1 MLRTL
6 SSAARA
12 APLAANT
19 VISNETKTRTIIPL
33 LGVGSTSRRV
43 IQRAASRLVNRRGPT
58 RGPRLARQSAAA
70 TLALLDAQRGPATRC
85 ALPRRVALLAAVARF
100 ELRVAG
106 ADARAGRVDL
116 GGAAIFVVQLAR
128 HGRSSVESP
137 CKRGR
142 AVVTP
147 RRGRPRGGGA
157 ARPRPACWSGSS
169 ASRRH
174 SSRAGR

>member
-1 MLRTL
+1 M
-6 SSAARA
+6 
-12 APLAANT
+12 
-19 VISNETKTRTIIPL
+19 VISNVTKTRTIIPL
-33 LGVGSTSRRV
+33 LGAGPPIGAPFNGRPPGLSIAVDRLGAAFARR
-43 IQRAASRLVNRRGPT
+43 
-58 RGPRLARQSAAA
+58 SAAA
-70 TLALLDAQRGPATRC
+70 PLALLDAQRGAATRR

-106 ADARAGRVDL
+106 ADARTNRVDL
-116 GGAAIFVVQLAR
+116 GGAAILVVQLAR